1 MNRTKNNQNKERLLL
16 NRKKNVDVYLLP
28 SGRQFRAVAEMKD
41 GVHHMRINMVV
52 NQPSLRIKEIEC
64 EMLGVPD
71 SICRDAR
78 TCLEPL
84 IGKRVVP
91 GILRGMDQMV
101 RKGCTHLINLFH
113 EACYNLTQAQ
123 GVYGKE
129 DLAVY
134 FPGITDG
141 KEDLAVYF
149 PGITEEQIFKI
160 FFWFR
165 PEIMNSCVRYSKD
178 SPFMQKV
185 EQVEVTEKA
194 EKLRLVAKMK

>member
-1 MNRTKNNQNKERLLL
+1 MNKNKINQNQERLLL

-28 SGRQFRAVAEMKD
+28 SGRQFRAVAEMQD

-71 SICRDAR
+71 SICRDAQ

-91 GILRGMDQMV
+91 GIMRGMDQVV

-129 DLAVY
+129 DLS
-134 FPGITDG
+134 I
-141 KEDLAVYF
+141 YF

-165 PEIMNSCVRYSKD
+165 PEIKNSCVRYSKG

-185 EQVEVTEKA
+185 EQVELPEKA
-194 EKLRLVAKMK
+194 EKLRVVAKMK